1 MIASTNFVWATNCAQ
16 GYPGQCN
23 QNIETTGY
31 VAEFLPSIYDAVCL
45 ISSTS
50 GKKNHPVTYV
60 SFIFATALAFS
71 TPGNMISLFGYRK
84 KYE

>member
-1 MIASTNFVWATNCAQ
+1 MAYKHKAYLGNKNASANKSKRAGHIACLINTKDI
-16 GYPGQCN
+16 G
-23 QNIETTGY
+23 
-31 VAEFLPSIYDAVCL
+31 L